1 MERVEAAGTGRRRI
15 RLAVAVLIA
24 AAAATVDLS
33 SSSAPASDGS
43 VSRLEPFPT
52 GCVAKGS
59 RLRDHGPRKKRAV
72 ALTFDG
78 GPTSY
83 YTPRV
88 LRKLRR
94 AGVPATFF
102 IRGQFIHGNRDL
114 LRKEIRAGH
123 ELANHSYSHPHF
135 PSSAELKK
143 TNRLIRGAT
152 GFKPCLFRPPYGSV
166 DSALVRR
173 SWREGMLTITWDVDS
188 WDSLYEHV
196 SASTVYRRVVGNV
209 RPGSIILMHDGEGSH
224 QGTLKALDPILRYLR
239 RKHYRLVTVSQLLGL
254 RITSPPQSG

>member
-1 MERVEAAGTGRRRI
+1 MRLTRLVLSALVAAGT
-15 RLAVAVLIA
+15 LALAWSGA
-24 AAAATVDLS
+24 
-33 SSSAPASDGS
+33 SAPAIGAP
-43 VSRLEPFPT
+43 VPRIEPTPI

-78 GPTSY
+78 GPTAY

-102 IRGQFIHGNRDL
+102 IRGQFIHGHGDL
-114 LRKEIRAGH
+114 LRKEVRAGH
-123 ELANHSYSHPHF
+123 ELANHSFSHPHF

-196 SASTVYRRVVGNV
+196 SASTVYSRVVGNV

-224 QGTLKALDPILRYLR
+224 QGTLKALDPILRFLR
-239 RKHYRLVTVSQLLGL
+239 KKHYRLVTVSELLGL
-254 RITSPPQSG
+254 RMLSPPQGS

>member
-1 MERVEAAGTGRRRI
+1 MSVIENRSGTFPLVLAAIVLAALVGSANFVRDAEASGSAASLVEPT
-15 RLAVAVLIA
+15 
-24 AAAATVDLS
+24 
-33 SSSAPASDGS
+33 
-43 VSRLEPFPT
+43 PT
-52 GCVAKGS
+52 GCVAKGN
-59 RLRDHGPRKKRAV
+59 RLRDHGPRKRREV

-78 GPTSY
+78 GPTGY

-102 IRGQFIHGNRDL
+102 IRGQLIHGHADL

-123 ELANHSYSHPHF
+123 ELANHSFSHPHF

-166 DSALVRR
+166 DSALIRR

-196 SASTVYRRVVGNV
+196 SASTVYSRVVGNV

-239 RKHYRLVTVSQLLGL
+239 KKHYRLVTVSELLGL
-254 RITSPPQSG
+254 KMITPTPSG

>member
-1 MERVEAAGTGRRRI
+1 MQSSRSSFRFA
-15 RLAVAVLIA
+15 IA
-24 AAAATVDLS
+24 AAGVFTALS
-33 SSSAPASDGS
+33 VGALLVGSSPAPASTGLS
-43 VSRLEPFPT
+43 SAVEPLPT
-52 GCVAKGS
+52 GCVAKGPH
-59 RLRDHGPRKKRAV
+59 LRDHGPRKKRVV

-78 GPTSY
+78 GPTKY

-94 AGVPATFF
+94 AAVPATFF
-102 IRGQFIHGNRDL
+102 IRGQFIHGHAAL
-114 LRKEIRAGH
+114 LRQEIRAGH
-123 ELANHSYSHPHF
+123 ELANHSFSHPHF
-135 PSSAELKK
+135 PSSRELKK

-166 DSALVRR
+166 DSALIRR

-196 SASTVYRRVVGNV
+196 SASTVYSRVVENV

-239 RKHYRLVTVSQLLGL
+239 KKHYRLVTVSRLLGL
-254 RITSPPQSG
+254 GMLPASGSR